1 VYPRFSKQEEDD
13 MDLARTH
20 ILLGVDDAGR
30 SAAFY
35 EALLGAPP
43 ASREGG
49 VTVFESDA
57 PPLVLTLQKRG
68 MIPRARA
75 AARSRSSRT
84 GPRSATTGRE
94 KFALVVPEP
103 EHVGKAAVA
112 LWRTG
117 APLRLKDQGIEAE
130 DPDGNAWQ
138 VRFVPYAKTRA
149 VIAVP
154 SEDPNERR

>member
-1 VYPRFSKQEEDD
+1 

-30 SAAFY
+30 ATAFY

-43 ASREGG
+43 AIREEG
-49 VTVFESDA
+49 VTIFESDA
-57 PPLVLTLQKRG
+57 PPLVLTLQKRATRTAG
-68 MIPRARA
+68 AGRNRTPAPRGAQRGAMPPARE
-75 AARSRSSRT
+75 R
-84 GPRSATTGRE
+84 
-94 KFALVVPEP
+94 FALVVPEP

-112 LWRTG
+112 LWRAG

-138 VRFVPYAKTRA
+138 VRFVPYAKARA

-154 SEDPNERR
+154 VEEPHEGR

>member
-1 VYPRFSKQEEDD
+1 

-20 ILLGVDDAGR
+20 ILLGVDDAAR

-43 ASREGG
+43 ASREDG
-49 VTVFESDA
+49 VTVFESDT

-68 MIPRARA
+68 
-75 AARSRSSRT
+75 T
-84 GPRSATTGRE
+84 LPRSPAAGRKRSARGPARGASTAGRE
-94 KFALVVPEP
+94 RFALVVPEP

-154 SEDPNERR
+154 SEDPHEGR